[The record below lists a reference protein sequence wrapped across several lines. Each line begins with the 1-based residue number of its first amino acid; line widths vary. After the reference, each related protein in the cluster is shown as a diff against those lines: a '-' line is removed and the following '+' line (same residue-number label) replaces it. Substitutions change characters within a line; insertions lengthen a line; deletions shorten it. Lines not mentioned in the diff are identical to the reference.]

1 MCLLQVPKRVYCTF
15 DNDGI
20 YVAKN
25 IAREN
30 KKGHFKNGFQRL
42 LSVDPTRAFFK
53 YTYRALFHAY
63 WFKDLMPEF
72 VLAAVVVVED
82 VVVEELGLGVVV
94 GRDHLAAAAEAAG
107 HRGRGLKKI
116 IIRV

>member
-1 MCLLQVPKRVYCTF
+1 MVFNVYYLQIPRV
-15 DNDGI
+15 
-20 YVAKN
+20 
-25 IAREN
+25 
-30 KKGHFKNGFQRL
+30 RL
-42 LSVDPTRAFFK
+42 LKQRTFK